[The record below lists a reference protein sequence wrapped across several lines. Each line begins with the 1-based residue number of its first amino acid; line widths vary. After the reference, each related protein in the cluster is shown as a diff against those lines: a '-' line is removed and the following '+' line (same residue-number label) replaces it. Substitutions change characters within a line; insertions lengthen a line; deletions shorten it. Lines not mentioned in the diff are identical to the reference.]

1 MCRKAELLGESG
13 ILADI
18 HTEALGALRVIAE
31 PGRLRLIGELDLYT
45 RGELLAAAAG
55 HGRGGDV
62 RLDASGLTFVDCS
75 GLAALVRIACA
86 IRDSGASFAI
96 AAPSSALALLSRL
109 ANTDELLGLAAP
121 RSTPAAR

>member
-1 MCRKAELLGESG
+1 M
-13 ILADI
+13 LADI
-18 HTEALGALRVIAE
+18 DAEALGALRVIAE
-31 PGRLRLIGELDLYT
+31 PGRLRLIGELDMYT

-86 IRDSGASFAI
+86 TRDSGASFAT
-96 AAPSSALALLSRL
+96 AAPGSALARLSSL
-109 ANTDELLGLAAP
+109 ANTDKLLGLAAA
-121 RSTPAAR
+121 RSAPAAC